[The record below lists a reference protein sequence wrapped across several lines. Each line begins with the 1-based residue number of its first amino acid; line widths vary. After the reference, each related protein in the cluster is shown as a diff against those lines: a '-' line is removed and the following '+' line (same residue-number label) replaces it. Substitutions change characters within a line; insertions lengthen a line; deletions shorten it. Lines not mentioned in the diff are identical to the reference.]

1 MSALERRPLG
11 HTGLEVTRIGFGAL
25 EIGRDWGLGD
35 AAAQRK
41 PTEAQAGVV
50 LHGVLD
56 LGINLIDTARAY
68 HRSEERIGHSLAPRR
83 QAYVLATKC
92 GEHSAEP
99 RTYYDFSY
107 RAVSASIDLSLR
119 LLQTEM
125 IDVLQIH
132 FGPEPAKV
140 LEDGET
146 LRAMKDAREAG
157 KVRFLGASP
166 GHDLLERCIACGEFD
181 VLQVGYSLLERGAHD
196 LITKAGD
203 RGIGILIRSGL
214 GGGWLTA
221 RALTVPP
228 DQRPAPVNRLL
239 ALVNGDGERLH
250 RLALAFLRAHPA
262 ISAILVGTKHLDHL
276 RRNLERFRSPEDGD
290 LLQRARAEV

>member
-1 MSALERRPLG
+1 MSDIEQRPLG
-11 HTGLEVTRIGFGAL
+11 QTGLEVTRIGFGAL

-41 PTEAQAGVV
+41 PTEAQAGIV

-56 LGINLIDTARAY
+56 LGVNLIDSARAY
-68 HRSEERIGHSLAPRR
+68 HRSEERIGHYLAQRR

-92 GEHSAEP
+92 GEHSDEP

-119 LLQTEM
+119 LLQTEV

-140 LEDGET
+140 LDDGET
-146 LRAMKDAREAG
+146 LRAMQDAREAG

-166 GHDLLERCIACGEFD
+166 GHGLLERCIECGDFD

-203 RGIGILIRSGL
+203 QGIGIVIRSGL

-228 DQRPAPVNRLL
+228 EQRPAQVNKLL

-250 RLALAFLRAHPA
+250 MLALAFLRAHPA
-262 ISAILVGTKHLDHL
+262 ISSVLVGTKHLDHL
-276 RRNLERFRSPEDGD
+276 RRNIERFRSPEDLE
-290 LLQRARAEV
+290 LLQRALEEV